1 MNQESTKK
9 DIFVSMTENFDKIHN
24 SIEQSTPVYIQSM
37 SNLQQEFLATW
48 KNMMCSS
55 ITLQQGYAAKM
66 GLNTESMEKTTQMI
80 QKMTEEM
87 VKGFK
92 IQSEFVRTWLDTSKQ
107 NIHRI
112 NENSTTFTEVN
123 KKFINSLTNVLDF
136 KK

>member
-92 IQSEFVRTWLDTSKQ
+92 IQSEFIRTWLDTSKQ

-123 KKFINSLTNVLDF
+123 KKFINSLTNVWDF